1 MDNRYSIFKKEP
13 CFICKGERYIFAE
26 YKLKGKKYIGKT
38 LCPHC
43 GGKGFLKILK
53 SDYDY

>member
-13 CFICKGERYIFAE
+13 CFICKGERYIFVE